1 MRAHDSRREK
11 AGLSA
16 GMNIALAAV
25 AALAVLGVFLTRASG
40 SDLLPAGIKGPS
52 FSLPNQHGQVISNDD
67 LAGKWWVLYFY
78 PKDDTPGCTK
88 EACAFRDHLDRL
100 SGEGVRI
107 LGVSFD
113 HVESHRAFAEK
124 YQLTFDLLSD
134 PEGGTIRDWRAKS
147 TIPGIARRV
156 SYLMDESGTI
166 RKVYPGVDPSQHALE
181 ILNDVQH
188 LKTG

>member
-11 AGLSA
+11 PGVSA
-16 GMNIALAAV
+16 GMSIALAGV
-25 AALAVLGVFLTRASG
+25 AALVVLGMFLTRASG
-40 SDLLPAGIKGPS
+40 SDLLPVGIKGPS
-52 FSLPNQHGQVISNDD
+52 FSLPNQHGKVIRNTD
-67 LAGKWWVLYFY
+67 LAGSWWVLYFY

-100 SGEGVRI
+100 TGEGVRV

-113 HVESHRAFAEK
+113 DVPSHLAFAEK

-134 PEGGTIRDWRAKS
+134 PQGNAIRDWRAKS

-156 SYLMDESGTI
+156 SYLMDGTGTI

-188 LKTG
+188 LKAG